1 MAKLN
6 IIPAVLLESFK
17 VFLRDGRI
25 LAILSPQ
32 DSRNTLRG
40 VEFGNNYELVT
51 FNVSDILEI
60 WLTDEEDGS
69 CESLIYEGGTT

>member
-40 VEFGNNYELVT
+40 VDLGNYELVT

-60 WLTDEEDGS
+60 WLTDEIDGS